1 MTKKKKEEYRKLIKE
16 NGLKSTKDIQ
26 EMLKDMFG
34 GIIKEMLEGEME
46 EELGY
51 SRYDYKNKETDN
63 SRNGYNKKKV
73 RSDYGDLEL
82 SVPRDRKGE
91 FDPVIVKKGQRD
103 ISGIEEQIISMYA
116 RGMTVRDIRD
126 HIQNI
131 YGTELSAE
139 SVSRITDRV
148 LPLVSDWR
156 NRPLEDAYAIIYMDA
171 IFYKVKDNGQ
181 VKKKALYIALGINM
195 EGFKDVLGMWIC
207 ETEGASYWLD
217 VLNEL
222 NNRGVKD
229 VAIFSIDGL
238 TGLEEAIGNVFP
250 HSEIQRC
257 VVHQIRYSLKYV
269 GWKDRR
275 IISKEFKS
283 VYQAPTEE
291 AGWNALLSIEE
302 KWSAKYPLTIKSWK
316 ENWASLSTFY
326 QYPQELRK
334 IVYTTNPIE
343 SLNRQLRKVTKN
355 KGVFPNDTALFKM
368 AYLAIKNV
376 TEKWTVRTLGWG
388 KILGQ
393 LVIKYDR
400 LSEFID

>member
-16 NGLKSTKDIQ
+16 NGLKSTKDVQ

-63 SRNGYNKKKV
+63 SRNGYTKKKV

-82 SVPRDRKGE
+82 PVPRDRKGE
-91 FDPVIVKKGQRD
+91 FEPVIVKKHQRD

-116 RGMTVRDIRD
+116 RGMTVKDIRD

-171 IFYKVKDNGQ
+171 IFYKVRDNGQ
-181 VKKKALYIALGINM
+181 VKKKALYIALGINL

-222 NNRGVKD
+222 NSRGVKD

-257 VVHQIRYSLKYV
+257 VVHQIRYSLRYV
-269 GWKDRR
+269 GWKDRK

-302 KWSAKYPLTIKSWK
+302 KWSKKYPLTIKSWK

-326 QYPQELRK
+326 QYPQQLRK

-355 KGVFPNDTALFKM
+355 KSVFPNDTALFKM

-376 TEKWTVRTLGWG
+376 TEKWTVRIPEWG

-400 LSEFID
+400 LSEFIN